1 LLDPLASLVHVL
13 PHGPRDPI
21 AGAHCAGSYSS
32 LGDNVGQGATQQ
44 TAIVNLWAV
53 RGKHVSLG
61 WIVKTAS
68 GLYWWEDPA
77 SAYYEQITPINA
89 RELRQN
95 GISIAGCFR
104 SGLSL

>member
-1 LLDPLASLVHVL
+1 MLDPLASLVHVL

-53 RGKHVSLG
+53 RDKHVPLG

>member
-53 RGKHVSLG
+53 RGKHVPLG

>member
-1 LLDPLASLVHVL
+1 MLDPLASLVRVL

-53 RGKHVSLG
+53 RGKHVPLG

-77 SAYYEQITPINA
+77 SAYYEQITPVNA

-104 SGLSL
+104 NGLSL